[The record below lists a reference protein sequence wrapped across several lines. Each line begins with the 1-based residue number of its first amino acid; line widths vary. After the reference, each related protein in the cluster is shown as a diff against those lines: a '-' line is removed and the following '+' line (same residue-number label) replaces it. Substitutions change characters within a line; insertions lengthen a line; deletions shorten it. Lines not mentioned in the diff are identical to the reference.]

1 MHYSELNQGQPKQD
15 QFDPSTFID
24 FADGEE
30 DELLNRFKINI
41 SSPRGKP
48 PIGLKKDIFMENK
61 ISPDKFDRQLQ
72 NQVNKI
78 LKPELETVTFS

>member
-1 MHYSELNQGQPKQD
+1 
-15 QFDPSTFID
+15 
-24 FADGEE
+24 
-30 DELLNRFKINI
+30 
-41 SSPRGKP
+41 
-48 PIGLKKDIFMENK
+48 MENK